1 MVSPFAALVYYLG
14 GGFALV
20 LFCAI
25 WFFDRPADLDEVW
38 QRRLRRRAH
47 ILTPLGLLH
56 PVIAL
61 TAVGLAHD
69 VARTGEPTRL
79 TMSAA
84 TTGLVISLAIMCVVV
99 ATTE

>member
-1 MVSPFAALVYYLG
+1 MYYVG

-20 LFCAI
+20 LFCAL
-25 WFFDRPADLDEVW
+25 WFFDRPPDLDEVW
-38 QRRLRRRAH
+38 QRRVRRRAH

-61 TAVGLAHD
+61 TALGLARD
-69 VARTGEPTRL
+69 VAHHGDPSGDAEPSWL
-79 TMSAA
+79 TVSAA